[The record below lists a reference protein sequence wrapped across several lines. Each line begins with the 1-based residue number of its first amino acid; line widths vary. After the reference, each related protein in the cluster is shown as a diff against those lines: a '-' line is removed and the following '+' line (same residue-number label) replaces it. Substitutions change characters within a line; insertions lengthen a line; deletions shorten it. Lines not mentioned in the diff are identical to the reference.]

1 MLTFQLGDN
10 VLWSHAW
17 GKLEPRK
24 ARILSIESAGTGEE
38 VTEGETTEEYL
49 VTLDNGHWAYGWQI
63 TEVLNGTSAY

>member
-17 GKLEPRK
+17 GRVEPRK
-24 ARILSIESAGTGEE
+24 AQILNIEWTVTGEE
-38 VTEGETTEEYL
+38 VLTGETTEEYL

-63 TEVLNGTSAY
+63 TAVLNATSIY